1 LLLGYVGLV
10 FVKVINQKQR
20 DEAKK
25 IVALQ
30 FCVAALL
37 SFIAF
42 FLNSDGLAL
51 SVSVGAGISFLA
63 NAYFTAKVFRYSGAR
78 LSQEIAKS
86 FYSAEAGK
94 FAIIV
99 VCFAIAFKWLDVLK
113 EPRNA
118 GALLLAF
125 FVVQAAAWFMPLF
138 GNKLLADKKRNK

>member
-1 LLLGYVGLV
+1 VELL
-10 FVKVINQKQR
+10 FVRVINQKQR

-30 FCVAALL
+30 FCVAILL
-37 SFIAF
+37 SLIAF
-42 FLNSDGLAL
+42 LLNGEDFSL
-51 SVSVGAGISFLA
+51 SVLVGAAISFLA
-63 NAYFTAKVFRYSGAR
+63 NAYFAAKVFRFSGAR
-78 LSQEIAKS
+78 LSHEIAKS

-99 VCFAIAFKWLDVLK
+99 VCFAIAFKWLEVLK

-125 FVVQAAAWFMPLF
+125 FVVQAAAWFMPLLANKS
-138 GNKLLADKKRNK
+138 GNKLLAGKKRNK

>member
-1 LLLGYVGLV
+1 VR
-10 FVKVINQKQR
+10 VINQKQR

>member
-1 LLLGYVGLV
+1 MR
-10 FVKVINQKQR
+10 VINQKQR

-30 FCVAALL
+30 FCVAILL
-37 SFIAF
+37 SFIA
-42 FLNSDGLAL
+42 LYLSSEGLAL
-51 SVSVGAGISFLA
+51 SVSVGAAISFLA

-78 LSQEIAKS
+78 LSHEIAKS

-99 VCFAIAFKWLDVLK
+99 VCFAIAFKWLEVLK

-125 FVVQAAAWFMPLF
+125 FVVQATAWFIPLL
-138 GNKLLADKKRNK
+138 GNKLLAGKKRNK